1 MVNVPVIAKRE
12 LSTYFLSLTAYLVL
26 MLFALVN
33 ALVFA
38 LLVGGP
44 EMDPNG
50 AASSVFGFA
59 MWFLIFAAAI
69 MTMRLLSEE
78 TSSGTI
84 ESLMTTPVSDAEV
97 VLGKYVGA
105 LLFGM
110 VMLAPIILEC
120 AFLAMLGGMDYG
132 PVASGLLGVYLLVA
146 QFLAIGLFWSAMIRI
161 QLVSALATI
170 VTLFG
175 ALLLG
180 QLAERGHSV
189 LAKACVYAMP
199 PSHLDGFMK
208 GVIDSRDLVYFVA
221 TTALLLFLSVRAL
234 EARKWR

>member
-12 LSTYFLSLTAYLVL
+12 LNTYFLSLMGYLVL
-26 MLFALVN
+26 TLFALGN

-38 LLVGGP
+38 LLLGGP
-44 EMDPNG
+44 QIDPNMVAG
-50 AASSVFGFA
+50 TMFGWSVTL
-59 MWFLIFAAAI
+59 MIFTAPMI
-69 MTMRLLSEE
+69 TMRLLSEE

-105 LLFGM
+105 LLFAI
-110 VMLAPIILEC
+110 VMLAPIALEC
-120 AFLAMLGGMDYG
+120 VFLALLGGMDYG
-132 PVASGLLGVYLLVA
+132 PVASGMLGVYLLTA
-146 QFLAIGLFWSAMIRI
+146 QFLAIGLFCSAAIRI
-161 QLVSALATI
+161 QLVSAMATFS
-170 VTLFG
+170 VLVG

-180 QLAERGHSV
+180 QWAQRGSSAI
-189 LAKACVYAMP
+189 AKACVYAMP
-199 PSHLDGFMK
+199 PAHLEGFIK

-221 TTALLLFLSVRAL
+221 TTSLFLFLGVRVL